1 MNTNKPNLNTNNTDD
16 ISNNTFIN
24 SIKIPK
30 DTDMDKLLKIQE
42 EIEKSG
48 INKTNIYELTK
59 DLTQDQ
65 KQKLVNLYKK
75 QIKEYEISIQKYKN
89 KIISIRKNLK

>member
-1 MNTNKPNLNTNNTDD
+1 MNTNKPNLNTNNTND
-16 ISNNTFIN
+16 IYNNTFIN

-30 DTDMDKLLKIQE
+30 DPDMDKLLKIQE
-42 EIEKSG
+42 EIEKVG
-48 INKTNIYELTK
+48 INKANIFELTK
-59 DLTQDQ
+59 DLTQEQ

-75 QIKEYEISIQKYKN
+75 QIAEYEDSIQKYKN